1 MWLRAVLW
9 GLVDSKKLAGGV
21 VSLWW
26 GKESKVVSEDRY
38 IFPAA
43 RRSSRANYL
52 ENGYNLGKQLKL
64 PQTATLAIRAPEKS
78 VHCFLRSLRA
88 AVF

>member
-9 GLVDSKKLAGGV
+9 GLVDSEKLAGGV

-26 GKESKVVSEDRY
+26 GKESEVVSEDRY

-52 ENGYNLGKQLKL
+52 ENGYNFPVGFSPTFNLSARRTNRNGD
-64 PQTATLAIRAPEKS
+64 S
-78 VHCFLRSLRA
+78 
-88 AVF
+88 